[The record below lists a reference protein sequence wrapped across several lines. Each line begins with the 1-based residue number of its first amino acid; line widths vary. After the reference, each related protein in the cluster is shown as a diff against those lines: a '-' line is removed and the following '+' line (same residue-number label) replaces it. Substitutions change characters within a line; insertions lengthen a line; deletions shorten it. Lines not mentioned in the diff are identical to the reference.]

1 MQLRCISVDSPRVA
15 DVVDIAQSH
24 CFFAV
29 HSKLFSSLMRTVE
42 QCAENPDYYMS
53 KLPFLRLVSPNTHV
67 KLTQAFKI
75 WRETTPR
82 DRSLKD
88 DSKRF
93 EAYEGVAKYSY
104 LTSNQSHLGSEHK
117 EQVKEQ
123 MRDSR
128 DICRDL
134 ANHLKPHHIEMLVPT
149 PCPSTSNI
157 AAKRAAVAAR
167 FFDAL
172 QGHASRMLPM
182 SKIAFET
189 LFFYENRIAL
199 LPCDH
204 PSYTKEQQADAR
216 TVYGMHKCS
225 QQEYASAC
233 KRMRDVHMRSDSV
246 NPISRD
252 SVFEETL
259 HGKVQHYSH
268 SPIDTITDLL
278 ALEDG
283 ISSLFDECKDDDDPN
298 EWTVYTLYLKFF
310 APIAYGLFRG
320 GILVEI
326 DVGDM

>member
-1 MQLRCISVDSPRVA
+1 MQLRSISVDSPRVA

-29 HSKLFSSLMRTVE
+29 HSKLFATLMRTVE
-42 QCAENPDYYMS
+42 QCAENPDYYMT

-75 WRETTPR
+75 WRETVPR

-88 DSKRF
+88 DNKRF
-93 EAYEGVAKYSY
+93 QAYEAVSKFSY
-104 LTSNQSHLGSEHK
+104 LTGNHSSLGSEFK
-117 EQVKEQ
+117 AIVKEQ

-128 DICRDL
+128 DVCTQL
-134 ANHLKPHHIEMLVPT
+134 ANYLKPHHIEMLVPT
-149 PCPSTSNI
+149 SCPSTSNI
-157 AAKRAAVAAR
+157 AAKRVAVAGR

-172 QGHASRMLPM
+172 QGHAGLMLPIP
-182 SKIAFET
+182 KIAFET

-204 PSYTKEQQADAR
+204 ASYTKEQQADAR
-216 TVYGMHKCS
+216 TVYGMRKCS
-225 QQEYASAC
+225 QQEYAGAC
-233 KRMRDVHMRSDSV
+233 NRMRDLHMRSDSV

-259 HGKVQHYSH
+259 HSKVQDYAH
-268 SPIDTITDLL
+268 SPIDTITNLL
-278 ALEDG
+278 ALEG
-283 ISSLFDECKDDDDPN
+283 GLSSLLDGCKDDDDPN
-298 EWTVYTLYLKFF
+298 EWTVYNLYLKFF